1 MLTHPTLPPP
11 ATRLV
16 SRTMILRLLAALL
29 VLAPAVA
36 AAREPASTAGV
47 VSAADPRAAEAGAAM
62 LRRGGSATDAAL
74 ATLLALGVVEPQSS
88 GIGGGGFLVHSDPDG
103 TVTSIDGRETAPF
116 AADPARFLGPDGQP
130 RPFGEVV
137 PGGLSVGVP
146 GNVAL
151 MKLAHDR
158 WGTLPW
164 AALFEPAIALA
175 RDGFTVNATLEQRL
189 ASVADRWGPFPA
201 ARALYW
207 RDGAPKR
214 AGDRVVNPALAAL
227 LTRIATEG
235 PDAFYRGANAA
246 AIVAAVRAAPNPSDM
261 TVADL
266 AAYRAIERPA
276 PCRLYREYRVC
287 VMGPP
292 SSGATTVLEM
302 LGLLERFD
310 LAALGPASPVAWHLI
325 GQAMRLSYADRARY
339 VGDPGFTY
347 VPVPGL
353 LSPGYLAERSRAIS
367 AERSLGTY
375 PPGTPP
381 GALPRVAA
389 TPGEKGGT
397 SHFVATDADGSVVS
411 MTSTVEGVFGSQL
424 VVNGMVLNNELTDF
438 SFAPVEDGERVAN
451 RVQGGKRPMSSMSPA
466 IVFDASGRAV
476 FTVGAA
482 GGPTIITQVA
492 KALIAWIDWDMTAQ
506 QAIAVPNLF
515 FRGDSLV
522 VEGGTALAELA
533 PQIAALGTPVVASDQ
548 LGGKANAAE
557 RTDAGWVGAADPRS
571 EGAAVAP

>member
-1 MLTHPTLPPP
+1 
-11 ATRLV
+11 
-16 SRTMILRLLAALL
+16 MIPRLLAALL
-29 VLAPAVA
+29 LLAPAVA
-36 AAREPASTAGV
+36 AAREPASTEGV

-88 GIGGGGFLVHSDPDG
+88 GIGGGGFLVHAAPDG

-116 AADPARFLGPDGQP
+116 AADPARFLGPDGKP

-151 MKLAHDR
+151 MKLAHDK
-158 WGTLPW
+158 WGRLPW

-189 ASVADRWGPFPA
+189 ASVADRWSPFPA

-207 RDGAPKR
+207 RDGRPKR
-214 AGDRVVNPALAAL
+214 AGDRVVNPELAAL
-227 LTRIATEG
+227 LTRIAAQG

-246 AIVAAVRAAPNPSDM
+246 AIVAVVRSAPNPSDM

-276 PCRLYREYRVC
+276 PCRPYREYRVC

-310 LAALGPASPVAWHLI
+310 LAGLGPDSPEGWHLI
-325 GQAMRLSYADRARY
+325 EQAMRLAYADRGRY

-353 LSPGYLAERSRAIS
+353 LDRAYLASRSALIDPDGAIP
-367 AERSLGTY
+367 AT

-381 GALPRVAA
+381 GALPRRPAQ
-389 TPGEKGGT
+389 PGEKGGT

-438 SFAPVEDGERVAN
+438 SFAPVEDGEWVAN

-466 IVFDASGRAV
+466 VVFDATGRAV

-482 GGPTIITQVA
+482 GGPTIIAQVV
-492 KALIAWIDWDMTAQ
+492 KTLIAWVDWDMTAE
-506 QAIAVPNLF
+506 QALAAPNIF
-515 FRGDSLV
+515 FSGSSLV
-522 VEGGTALAELA
+522 VEAGGPLARLA
-533 PQIAALGTPVVASDQ
+533 PALAALGTTVVESDR

-557 RTDAGWVGAADPRS
+557 RTVAGWIGAADPRS